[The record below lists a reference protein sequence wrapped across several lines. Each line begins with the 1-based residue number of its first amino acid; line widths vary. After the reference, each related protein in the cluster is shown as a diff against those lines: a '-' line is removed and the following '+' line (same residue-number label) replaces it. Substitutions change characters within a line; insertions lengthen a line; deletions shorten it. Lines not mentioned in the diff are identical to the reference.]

1 MRGELYMADE
11 NKKVTV
17 DEVNKYAASYSQD
30 GLFDKISKYAKNIG
44 LNLINEALKL
54 WYVTDNPN
62 LPGKTKA
69 TIIGALGYLI
79 SPLDLVPDVLP
90 VVGYTDDAG
99 AVALAIAMAQAFIDQ
114 KVKDKAKA
122 KIDEIF
128 GAGSSKDL

>member
-1 MRGELYMADE
+1 MADE

-79 SPLDLVPDVLP
+79 SPLDLVPDVIP

>member
-1 MRGELYMADE
+1 MADE

-62 LPGKTKA
+62 LPSKTKA
-69 TIIGALGYLI
+69 AIIGALGYLI

>member
-1 MRGELYMADE
+1 MADE

-62 LPGKTKA
+62 LPDKTKA

>member
-1 MRGELYMADE
+1 MTNED
-11 NKKVTV
+11 KKVTV
-17 DEVNKYAASYSQD
+17 DEVNKYATSYSQE
-30 GLFDKISKYAKNIG
+30 GLFDKIGKYAKNIG

-79 SPLDLVPDVLP
+79 SPLDLIPDVIP

-99 AVALAIAMAQAFIDQ
+99 AIAIAVAMAQVFINQ
-114 KVKDKAKA
+114 EVKDKAKA

-128 GAGSSKDL
+128 GAGSSKNL

>member
-1 MRGELYMADE
+1 MADE

-54 WYVTDNPN
+54 WYATDNPN

>member
-1 MRGELYMADE
+1 MADE

>member
-1 MRGELYMADE
+1 MADE

-62 LPGKTKA
+62 LPSKTKA

>member
-1 MRGELYMADE
+1 MADE

-128 GAGSSKDL
+128 GAGSSEDL

>member
-1 MRGELYMADE
+1 MADE

-17 DEVNKYAASYSQD
+17 DEVNKYAASYSQE

>member
-17 DEVNKYAASYSQD
+17 DEVNKYAASFSQD

-62 LPGKTKA
+62 LPSKTKA
-69 TIIGALGYLI
+69 AIIGALGYLI

>member
-1 MRGELYMADE
+1 MADE

-62 LPGKTKA
+62 LPSKTKA
-69 TIIGALGYLI
+69 AIIGALGYLI

-99 AVALAIAMAQAFIDQ
+99 AVALAIAMAQAVIDQ

-122 KIDEIF
+122 KVDEIC